1 MKEKFIETLLW
12 HLDQPKE
19 ARDNQ
24 SLKTGLQILKHNW
37 VRDKD
42 GETLVELERLEFPE
56 PYIVEIRGALK
67 YLRDLISR
75 LEEEV
80 GGS

>member
-1 MKEKFIETLLW
+1 MKEKLIETLLW
-12 HLDQPKE
+12 HLDQPKD

-37 VRDKD
+37 ARDKD
-42 GETLVELERLEFPE
+42 GETLNELESMDDPE
-56 PYIVEIRGALK
+56 PYIVEIRDALK
-67 YLRDLISR
+67 YERDLILR